1 MSRQETSELEWRKYA
16 VIGYAIIFA
25 TFGVGGGWAAITKL
39 DRAVVA
45 PGYIAVENNRKTV
58 QHFEGGIVDE
68 TLVKEGSHVKS
79 GQVLMRLQKTAAQ
92 ANSELFKSQLR
103 SSLALEARLI
113 AEREEKDRI
122 AWPAE
127 FANAAEDPA
136 LAKLVEDETA
146 RFDERRASIK
156 GQFQIL
162 EAKIEQLNNEIQ
174 GIQIEKNATEGQVK
188 YINEELVSLRRL
200 LSRQLVPANR
210 VFAMERE
217 RTRLEGVI
225 GKTISDTARAQAGI
239 NEMRVQI
246 AQIKQKFHEEVANA
260 LLEVRQKIA
269 DYRQRIIVAQ
279 DVLRR
284 IDVIAPRAGTVQN
297 LRVFTVGQV
306 VRSGESLLDIVPDD
320 ERLIVE
326 AQIST
331 TDIDSVHEGQKAEI
345 RFPAFHSRTLPVMTG
360 VLESISRDR
369 MVDEST
375 KQAFYR
381 AIISISKADIPQEYR
396 SRLQAGM
403 PAEVIVSGGERTALD
418 YFVSPLASSLR
429 KTFIEQ

>member
-1 MSRQETSELEWRKYA
+1 
-16 VIGYAIIFA
+16 
-25 TFGVGGGWAAITKL
+25 
-39 DRAVVA
+39 
-45 PGYIAVENNRKTV
+45 
-58 QHFEGGIVDE
+58 
-68 TLVKEGSHVKS
+68 
-79 GQVLMRLQKTAAQ
+79 MRLQKTAAQ

-113 AEREEKDRI
+113 AEREEKDTI
-122 AWPAE
+122 AWPPE
-127 FANAAEDPA
+127 FANSAEDPA

-369 MVDEST
+369 MVDEGT

-381 AIISISKADIPQEYR
+381 AIISISKADITEEYR

>member
-1 MSRQETSELEWRKYA
+1 MSGRETPELEWRRYA
-16 VIGYAIIFA
+16 FLGYAIIFA
-25 TFGVGGGWAAITKL
+25 TFGVGGGWAAIAKL

-45 PGYIAVENNRKTV
+45 PGFVAVETNRKTV
-58 QHFEGGIVDE
+58 QHYEGGIVQE
-68 TLVKEGSHVKS
+68 TLVREGAHVES
-79 GQVLMRLQKTAAQ
+79 GQVLMRLQKTQAQ
-92 ANSELFKSQLR
+92 ANSDLVKSQLR
-103 SSLALEARLI
+103 SAMALEARLL
-113 AEREEKDRI
+113 AEREDKDRI
-122 AWPAE
+122 DWPAE
-127 FANAAEDPA
+127 FANPAEDA
-136 LAKLVEDETA
+136 TLAKLIEDETA
-146 RFDERRASIK
+146 RFGERRSSLR
-156 GQFQIL
+156 GQIEIL
-162 EAKIEQLNNEIQ
+162 EAKIGQLNTEIE
-174 GIQIEKNATEGQVK
+174 GIQIEKKSTEGQVK

-225 GKTISDTARAQAGI
+225 GKTISDTARAQGAI

-246 AQIKQKFHEEVANA
+246 AQIRQKFQEEVANG
-260 LLEVRQKIA
+260 LLDVRQKIA

-284 IDVIAPRAGTVQN
+284 IDVTAPRAGTVQN

-306 VRSGESLLDIVPDD
+306 VRSGEPLLDIVPDD

-326 AQIST
+326 AQIQT
-331 TDIDSVHEGQKAEI
+331 TDIDSVRQGQNAEI

-369 MVDEST
+369 MVDEGT

-381 AIISISKADIPQEYR
+381 AIISISKADIPEEYR

-403 PAEVIVSGGERTALD
+403 PAEIIVSGGERTAMEYL
-418 YFVSPLASSLR
+418 VSPLAASLR